1 MPVGFGAGVG
11 ATELV
16 GVGDTEL
23 VGVVFGDGVGVGVAV
38 WVAPMVG
45 LGVAVT
51 RGVAGA
57 GVGEVDCC
65 PAGFPSAVFDAGA
78 LTAR

>member
-1 MPVGFGAGVG
+1 VPVG
-11 ATELV
+11 ATEPV

-38 WVAPMVG
+38 RVVG

>member
-1 MPVGFGAGVG
+1 VPVGFGAGVG

-23 VGVVFGDGVGVGVAV
+23 VGVAVGVGVGVGV
-38 WVAPMVG
+38 RVAGMVG
-45 LGVAVT
+45 FGVAVT

>member
-1 MPVGFGAGVG
+1 VPVGFGAGVG

-38 WVAPMVG
+38 RVVG